1 MYAAASHVGLLPSTK
16 NMNLFQTWNY
26 YNDYYPGDSSAHHSN
41 PFSIQKPNDNE
52 GSLEKFHHDS
62 LIILETGEK
71 KNIQQLT
78 THDFITS
85 AKQNQQYS
93 SLLARVGYIGSIDK
107 ITGKVELRFYVN
119 GVEKPVSY
127 YVSQEMPFFVHQ
139 YSCWSSIS
147 PKQTYST
154 TGLTC
159 RQLECGDLIIAIIS
173 NKNKQAKINS
183 SSSISI
189 SSSSSSSSMKPNYS
203 QQSPTKCLVE
213 RYMNEKISS
222 SSMDNVIPKSKRFKI
237 CNE

>member
-1 MYAAASHVGLLPSTK
+1 MYAAASHIGLLPSIK
-16 NMNLFQTWNY
+16 NKNLFQTWNY
-26 YNDYYPGDSSAHHSN
+26 YNDYYPGDSSSHHSN

-52 GSLEKFHHDS
+52 SSLEKFHHDS

-107 ITGKVELRFYVN
+107 ITGKAELRFYIN
-119 GVEKPVSY
+119 GVEKSISY

-147 PKQTYST
+147 PKQTYCT

-159 RQLECGDLIIAIIS
+159 RQLECGDLIIAIID
-173 NKNKQAKINS
+173 KNNTQSKISS
-183 SSSISI
+183 SSSIS
-189 SSSSSSSSMKPNYS
+189 SSSNMKPNYS